1 MHTTVKPRLH
11 YVSRVRVIEETI
23 EIDGKSEKKKKNCQ
37 ELHTVTVQARDKHH
51 GTTLGVELILGPLS
65 WLTSS
70 SLTLA
75 FAFLS

>member
-1 MHTTVKPRLH
+1 MHTTVKLHLH
-11 YVSRVRVIEETI
+11 YVSRVRVIEETK
-23 EIDGKSEKKKKNCQ
+23 EIDGKSEKKKCQ
-37 ELHTVTVQARDKHH
+37 ELHTMTVQARDKRH

-70 SLTLA
+70 SLMLA